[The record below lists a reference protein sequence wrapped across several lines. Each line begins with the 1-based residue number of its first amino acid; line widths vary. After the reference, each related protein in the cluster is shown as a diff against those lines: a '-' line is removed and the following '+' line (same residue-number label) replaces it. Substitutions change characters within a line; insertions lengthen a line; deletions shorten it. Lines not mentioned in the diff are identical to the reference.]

1 MVLRVCGP
9 PRRFARGAGFRCPVL
24 AAGASARN
32 LARDGAAPVRRRD
45 PLGTGGAKLRIF
57 TMRKCSGRAIFSDAA
72 TRPPRPRETED
83 GKKSGGRFRLSS
95 RFVRQFRVRRHAPPG
110 AAGFRLCAGRCGHAA
125 AFLSCARRWRLAPAF
140 RSRAPPGFRGRY
152 VGAPPGSRG
161 GFPRRA
167 SPRPP
172 ELGISRA
179 PRRRRPRGSPCIR
192 TPRAGGLRARRRPRC
207 P

>member
-24 AAGASARN
+24 AAGASARS
-32 LARDGAAPVRRRD
+32 LARDGAASVRRRV
-45 PLGTGGAKLRIF
+45 PLRTGGAKLRIF
-57 TMRKCSGRAIFSDAA
+57 TMRKCSGRAIFSVAA
-72 TRPPRPRETED
+72 TRMLRLRETKD

-95 RFVRQFRVRRHAPPG
+95 RFVRQFGTAGSDGMLRPVRRASVCAPDVAVPQRLSCPVRDAGGLRRLSGRVRRRG
-110 AAGFRLCAGRCGHAA
+110 SAACVWV
-125 AFLSCARRWRLAPAF
+125 RR
-140 RSRAPPGFRGRY
+140 RS
-152 VGAPPGSRG
+152 
-161 GFPRRA
+161 

-172 ELGISRA
+172 ELEISRA
-179 PRRRRPRGSPCIR
+179 PRRRRPRGSPCSR